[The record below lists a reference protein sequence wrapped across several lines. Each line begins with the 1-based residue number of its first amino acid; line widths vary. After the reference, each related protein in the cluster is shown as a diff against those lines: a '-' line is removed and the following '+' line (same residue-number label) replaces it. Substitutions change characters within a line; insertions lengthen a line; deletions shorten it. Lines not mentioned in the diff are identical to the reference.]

1 MSLLSRVA
9 VLSVVALSFEIP
21 MTLAADPEATSCE
34 TEGSSIT
41 FTIEKAGH
49 VARFNCPSTLE
60 EIKPAYEAGDS
71 TKVCTTADCS
81 NEATLKDVLK
91 EASLTQAEGSGASG
105 GNDFTLTV
113 DALPETET
121 SVFFLCQ
128 RTGASRKSARR
139 LGAAVPSDK
148 CGVHILVKAAPQAPV
163 CSAADHTLELQ
174 ITTANSDTSF
184 VCGGTFNV
192 IKPAD
197 AAKVLQGD
205 SCETEVDLV
214 SLVPHASR
222 SALERSGLI
231 KLSVADLPQQ
241 QQKLCYRCEDSSQK
255 ACKVLVTVSASHT
268 SDAARLTAQAALG
281 ALLAVAGLVY
291 MA

>member
-9 VLSVVALSFEIP
+9 VLSVVALSFEMP
-21 MTLAADPEATSCE
+21 MMLAADPEATSCE
-34 TEGSSIT
+34 TEGSSIS
-41 FTIEKAGH
+41 FTVEKAGH
-49 VARFNCPSTLE
+49 VVRFNCPSTLE

-81 NEATLKDVLK
+81 NEAALKDVLK
-91 EASLTQAEGSGASG
+91 SASLAQAEGSGSSG

-113 DALPETET
+113 DALPEAET

-128 RTGASRKSARR
+128 RTGASRSARR
-139 LGAAVPSDK
+139 LGTAVPSDK

-163 CSAADHTLELQ
+163 CSAQDHTLELQ
-174 ITTANSDTSF
+174 ITAANSDTSF

-192 IKPAD
+192 IKPAN

-222 SALERSGLI
+222 SALEQSGLI
-231 KLSVADLPQQ
+231 KLSVTDLPQQ